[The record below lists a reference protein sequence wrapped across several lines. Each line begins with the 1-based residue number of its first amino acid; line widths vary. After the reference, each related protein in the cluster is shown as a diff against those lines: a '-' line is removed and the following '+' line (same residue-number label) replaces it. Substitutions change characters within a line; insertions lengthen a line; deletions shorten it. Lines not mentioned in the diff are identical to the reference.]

1 MIHYAPLCQNRERWR
16 ADPGESRLNTQ
27 SGSDGTL
34 WISTLEM
41 SARFYTCRPPR
52 SDTWLLMKSIN
63 LLFVF
68 LILLGLMSTNFI
80 AHADKPPLAADIII
94 INAKVHTMDRR
105 QRTTEA
111 VAILGNRI
119 AAIGS
124 TKEIQRL
131 AGADTR
137 VIDAKGQLVLPGFND
152 AHTHFMSGGFQ
163 LSSVD
168 LRDANTPQ
176 EFAERIRDFA
186 AKLPPG
192 RWITG
197 GDWDHER
204 WPDAKL
210 PTKDLVDR
218 YTANTPIFV
227 NRLDGHMSL
236 ANSVA
241 LKLAGVTR
249 DTKDPDGG
257 VIVRDASG
265 EPTGV
270 LKDAAQGFVWK
281 VIPASTFEEKL
292 AAARAAT
299 NHAASV
305 GVTSVQDMS
314 AGVDV
319 GIYQTLLDRGELKTR
334 IYAVWPLPS
343 WDRLAR
349 TGIRAHYG
357 SAMLRTGGLKGFAD
371 GSLGSTTA
379 LFFAP
384 YNDAPNTSGIPGPE
398 MFPAGA
404 MLERVRG
411 ADKAGLQVMIHAIGD
426 RANDTILSIYEQVEK
441 EDGDRDRR
449 FRIEHA
455 QHLRA
460 QDIPRF
466 ARDKVI
472 ASMQPYHAIDDGRW
486 AEKRI
491 GHERSKTTYAFR
503 SLLDAGVTL
512 AFGTDWTVAPLDP
525 ILSVFA
531 AVTRRT
537 LDGKHPNGW
546 IPEQKISVEEAV
558 RAYTVGS
565 AFAEFQENEKGTIT
579 PGKLADLVILSR
591 DIFTIDPTEIEKTK
605 VVMTIMDGR
614 VVYDA
619 AAR

>member
-1 MIHYAPLCQNRERWR
+1 MKLR
-16 ADPGESRLNTQ
+16 SLVLFL
-27 SGSDGTL
+27 TL
-34 WISTLEM
+34 LV
-41 SARFYTCRPPR
+41 
-52 SDTWLLMKSIN
+52 LMSIN
-63 LLFVF
+63 FTTHANNPSF
-68 LILLGLMSTNFI
+68 AANLII
-80 AHADKPPLAADIII
+80 ANGNIR
-94 INAKVHTMDRR
+94 TMDRNHP
-105 QRTTEA
+105 TAEA
-111 VAILGNRI
+111 IAIHGNRI
-119 AAIGS
+119 IAVGAND
-124 TKEIQRL
+124 EIRKL
-131 AGADTR
+131 AGANTK

-152 AHTHFMSGGFQ
+152 AHVHFMSGGSQ

-186 AKLPPG
+186 GKLPKG

-210 PTKDLVDR
+210 PTKELIDR
-218 YTANTPIFV
+218 YTPDTPVFV
-227 NRLDGHMSL
+227 NRLDGHMAL
-236 ANSVA
+236 ANSLA

-249 DTKDPDGG
+249 ETKDPPGG
-257 VIVRDASG
+257 VVVRDSKTG
-265 EPTGV
+265 EPTGI
-270 LKDAAQGFVWK
+270 LKDAAQSFVWK
-281 VIPASTFEEKL
+281 VIPAASFEEKV

-299 NHAASV
+299 NHAASL

-314 AGVDV
+314 AGADV
-319 GIYQTLLDRGELKTR
+319 GVYQTLLDRGELKTR
-334 IYAVWPLPS
+334 VYAVWPLPG

-349 TGIRAHYG
+349 TGVRAHFG

-379 LFFAP
+379 LFFEP
-384 YNDAPNTSGIPGPE
+384 YLDAPNTSGIPSDE
-398 MFPAGA
+398 MFPEGA

-411 ADKAGLQVMIHAIGD
+411 ADRAGLQVIIHAIGD
-426 RANDTILSIYEQVEK
+426 RANDNILSIYERVEK
-441 EDGDRDRR
+441 ENGDRDRR

-455 QHLRA
+455 QHLRP
-460 QDIPRF
+460 QDITRF

-491 GHERSKTTYAFR
+491 GPERAKTTYAFR
-503 SLLDAGVTL
+503 SLLDSGATL
-512 AFGTDWTVAPLDP
+512 AFGTDWTVAPLSP
-525 ILSVFA
+525 MLSIYA

-546 IPEQKISVEEAV
+546 IPEQRISVEEAI

-579 PGKLADLVILSR
+579 PGKLADIVILAR
-591 DIFTIDPTEIEKTK
+591 DIFKIDPKEIEKVK
-605 VVMTIMDGR
+605 VVTTIMDGR
-614 VVYDA
+614 VIYEVKN
-619 AAR
+619 